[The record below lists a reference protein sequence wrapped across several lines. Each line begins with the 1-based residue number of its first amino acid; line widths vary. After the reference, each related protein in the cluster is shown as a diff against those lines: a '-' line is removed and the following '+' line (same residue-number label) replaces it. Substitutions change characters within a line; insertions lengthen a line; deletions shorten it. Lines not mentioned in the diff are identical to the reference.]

1 MDLSLVASLK
11 FPGDVLAA
19 IDCSFEQPFRC
30 SYELVGTEGRIE
42 VPDAYLPPDRP
53 VARYYGPGGFAPG
66 ESEEWTFDGRDQY
79 ACMVDAFA
87 EAVATGGSGG
97 EPGEDGL
104 AQMLALGAVLTS
116 ARSS

>member
-1 MDLSLVASLK
+1 VASLK
-11 FPGDVLAA
+11 FPDGVLAA

-30 SYELVGTEGRIE
+30 SYELVGSEGRIE

-53 VARYYGPGGFAPG
+53 IALYYGPSGFEPG
-66 ESEEWTFDGRDQY
+66 RAEEWAFDGRNQY

-87 EAVATGGSGG
+87 EAVATGGTGG

-104 AQMLALGAVLTS
+104 AQMTALDAVLNT
-116 ARSS
+116 ARST